1 MAPETTPLT
10 ARDRDVLRDLARR
23 KAQIAADPVNQ
34 ERRDAWYALDEG
46 RPTRP
51 MILAEVIGVLEE
63 TIPSDSLR
71 CSSDAAREI
80 ERNLRTSIFEFE
92 SIRDDQVQTADYRTN
107 WPITVSDFGVTTTQH
122 YADNDGHLGARSWD
136 APLKNLSADCDLL
149 KPRTFSVDREG
160 LAKQRE
166 FMEGLFGDILRI
178 SSRNSR
184 STLGRPPFHRDFHR
198 QYNRK
203 P

>member
-1 MAPETTPLT
+1 MTPETTLFT

-51 MILAEVIGVLEE
+51 MILADVICVLEE

-80 ERNLRTSIFEFE
+80 ERNLRKSIFEFE
-92 SIRDDQVQTADYRTN
+92 SVRDDQVQTADYRIN

-122 YADNDGHLGARSWD
+122 YADNDGHLWSHVAEALPRSPSRR
-136 APLKNLSADCDLL
+136 APVTVKRRDGLSSSNRAASAWVSPHVLI
-149 KPRTFSVDREG
+149 SVPSG
-160 LAKQRE
+160 
-166 FMEGLFGDILRI
+166 
-178 SSRNSR
+178 
-184 STLGRPPFHRDFHR
+184 
-198 QYNRK
+198 
-203 P
+203 